1 MRQALR
7 RQPERRFKQKMIK
20 IADSFVIDPRDITET
35 FVRASGPGGQNVN
48 KVSTAVELRF
58 PVAKAGLPED
68 ALARLRI
75 LAGRLLTQD
84 DVLVIEAQA
93 LRSQERNRAA
103 ALDKLILLLRKSL
116 IRPKTRR
123 KTKPTYSSTLRRL
136 EGKTIRSKTKAL
148 RRSKPDHD

>member
-7 RQPERRFKQKMIK
+7 RQPERRFKPKMIR
-20 IADSFVIDPRDITET
+20 ITESLVIDPKDITET
-35 FVRASGPGGQNVN
+35 FVRSSGPGGQNVN
-48 KVSTAVELRF
+48 KVSTAVELRY
-58 PVAKAGLPED
+58 PAAKAGLPED
-68 ALARLRI
+68 AMARLRI
-75 LAGRLLTQD
+75 LAGRLLTLE

-93 LRSQERNRAA
+93 FRSQERNRAA
-103 ALDKLILLLRKSL
+103 ALEKLIVLLRKSL
-116 IRPKTRR
+116 VRPKTRR